1 MRESIIQK
9 PLRKLFRVRPAIVP
23 NLGFWRQMI
32 EWETEHNGGKA
43 TVNLVPMEGMKRPVP
58 DVYQS
63 SDHLP
68 IKLKYS
74 ANV

>member
-1 MRESIIQK
+1 MRAVHKK
-9 PLRKLFRVRPAIVP
+9 PLEILFRARPAIVP

-32 EWETEHNGGKA
+32 EWEAEHDGGKA

-63 SDHLP
+63 IDNLP

-74 ANV
+74 ANI